1 MHAAR
6 GWTVD
11 ARRTVAWR
19 INNNRA
25 CYFAEVRN
33 SDAMP
38 ARQKPPVLRREAAV
52 FKALGHPARLQVV
65 TELANGERCVCDLV
79 ELTGLGWSTVSRH
92 LSVLKAAGVIE
103 DDKRGL
109 QVFYRLKLPC
119 VARFTACLH
128 AASEGQDVSFTVSTC
143 CGERAS

>member
-1 MHAAR
+1 MPSS
-6 GWTVD
+6 
-11 ARRTVAWR
+11 
-19 INNNRA
+19 
-25 CYFAEVRN
+25 FAKKKGV
-33 SDAMP
+33 P
-38 ARQKPPVLRREAAV
+38 RREAAV

-65 TELANGERCVCDLV
+65 TELADGERCVCDLV

-92 LSVLKAAGVIE
+92 LSVLKSAGVIE

>member
-1 MHAAR
+1 LVTAACASGTPCGER
-6 GWTVD
+6 WVL
-11 ARRTVAWR
+11 W
-19 INNNRA
+19 A
-25 CYFAEVRN
+25 CYFAEMRN
-33 SDAMP
+33 SRGMRSSKQRSA
-38 ARQKPPVLRREAAV
+38 LRHEASV

-65 TELANGERCVCDLV
+65 TELAGGERCVCDLV

-92 LSVLKAAGVIE
+92 LSVLRAVGVIE
-103 DDKRGL
+103 DEKRGL

-128 AASEGQDVSFTVSTC
+128 AASEGQDVSFTVRAC